1 MEVEVQLSEGI
12 LVLALGALVTLEL
25 VLVILMVYFH
35 QKKSEEDLE
44 TSF

>member
-1 MEVEVQLSEGI
+1 MEVEVQLSDGI
-12 LVLALGALVTLEL
+12 LVLALGALVTFGL
-25 VLVILMVYFH
+25 VLVTLMVYFH